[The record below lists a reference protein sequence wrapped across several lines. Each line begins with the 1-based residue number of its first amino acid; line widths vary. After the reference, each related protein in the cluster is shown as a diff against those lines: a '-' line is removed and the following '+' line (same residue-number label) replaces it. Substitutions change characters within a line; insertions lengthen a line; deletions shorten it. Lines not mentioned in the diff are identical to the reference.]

1 MKELFFDILAYLIV
15 AVAFVF
21 AIRKVVSLFFAKKN
35 KKTCNSNSCS
45 GCSLNKGAVET
56 QDFVS
61 LQHK

>member
-45 GCSLNKGAVET
+45 GCSLNKGA
-56 QDFVS
+56 
-61 LQHK
+61 